1 MRAGWPEPLTLL
13 PKLAYIANVARR
25 RFGQPC
31 ARDYHRENY
40 EAKGQA
46 QHSPHIANSSV
57 C

>member
-1 MRAGWPEPLTLL
+1 MRADQPEPLALL
-13 PKLAYIANVARR
+13 PQLADIPNVARR

-31 ARDYHRENY
+31 AHGYHRENY

-46 QHSPHIANSSV
+46 QHSPHLANSSL